1 MLKPSNYKARA
12 LASACPDSWVDD
24 GAWRRRWRHTCRQ
37 RQNLW
42 RARATHFYLLYNK
55 LCPKTEHFTQNTTL
69 RWLSFLSSHW
79 DTLTPPRNYSC
90 FRWFFSASQN
100 EVELQK
106 GFYHISF
113 IIFNEHLLY
122 LMKLETAQCLLW
134 LICRHAVVSQVNVCV
149 MCTWC
154 LLLSF
159 DCTWMIEQEPFVS
172 GLLIWRC

>member
-1 MLKPSNYKARA
+1 MLKPNNYKAR
-12 LASACPDSWVDD
+12 ASACPDSWVDD

-113 IIFNEHLLY
+113 ILFNETWDSTMFIVTDLPTRSCKSSECLCHVYLVLAAVIWLHLDDRAGTICLWTSY
-122 LMKLETAQCLLW
+122 LTMLNGAT
-134 LICRHAVVSQVNVCV
+134 I
-149 MCTWC
+149 
-154 LLLSF
+154 
-159 DCTWMIEQEPFVS
+159 I
-172 GLLIWRC
+172 